1 MSDLDNNFEEYS
13 AREHQLV
20 QFNKWADHEGLDL
33 KMSGEFE
40 HSNKETHMA
49 YNGFKAGQQSR
60 QKEIDEINLTIKR
73 LITSEEDIARGCK
86 HWRDAH
92 RELDERLDKV
102 LDALC
107 ESGKTKEY
115 RIEHAI
121 CLLKG
126 ERFVW

>member
-1 MSDLDNNFEEYS
+1 MNNFNDWYFEQRYLGIEPIDH
-13 AREHQLV
+13 AR
-20 QFNKWADHEGLDL
+20 AA
-33 KMSGEFE
+33 FE
-40 HSNKETHMA
+40 
-49 YNGFKAGQQSR
+49 AGQQSK
-60 QKEIDEINLTIKR
+60 QKEIDELNLTIKR
-73 LITSEEDIARGCK
+73 LIASEEDIARGCK
-86 HWRDAH
+86 HWRDSH

-126 ERFVW
+126 EKFVW

>member
-1 MSDLDNNFEEYS
+1 MKSFDEWFEGQDIDNWTNKKFMLKAFE
-13 AREHQLV
+13 
-20 QFNKWADHEGLDL
+20 
-33 KMSGEFE
+33 
-40 HSNKETHMA
+40 
-49 YNGFKAGQQSR
+49 AGQQSR
-60 QKEIDEINLTIKR
+60 QKEIDELNLTIKR

-86 HWRDAH
+86 HWRDAQ

-121 CLLKG
+121 GLLKG
-126 ERFVW
+126 EKFVW

>member
-49 YNGFKAGQQSR
+49 YNGFKAGQKSKQGEVDEL
-60 QKEIDEINLTIKR
+60 QKRIDDCIKAMDESICDIDCATIYGILTG
-73 LITSEEDIARGCK
+73 D
-86 HWRDAH
+86 
-92 RELDERLDKV
+92 
-102 LDALC
+102 
-107 ESGKTKEY
+107 
-115 RIEHAI
+115 
-121 CLLKG
+121 
-126 ERFVW
+126 